1 MTGRKGKK
9 KKRLCS
15 PKFPGLPFSAHLPT
29 TAAFPHSVV
38 KPMQEVKVEAIGDG
52 TFRREQMG
60 QASHSSSGPFS
71 LTQ

>member
-1 MTGRKGKK
+1 MTGRKGQK

-15 PKFPGLPFSAHLPT
+15 PKFPGLPFLAHLPT

-52 TFRREQMG
+52 TFRREQLVKHHPPP
-60 QASHSSSGPFS
+60 QALSP
-71 LTQ
+71 